1 MKENIKEK
9 QIQEQMTHK
18 RASGSETKTKEKA
31 NGKSKD
37 LEKSI
42 GSKKSQKQGKKRAIA
57 LR

>member
-1 MKENIKEK
+1 
-9 QIQEQMTHK
+9 MTHK